1 MARLDLKPLPQSRV
15 ILWRPADAAAF
26 PALERYS
33 VLNKFVAGN
42 EVEREPLR
50 DFAKGEIFFQGLRL
64 IGSGTGLR
72 RLLIAAETARPQPKS
87 AARD

>member
-1 MARLDLKPLPQSRV
+1 MARIEKTPDPKGPH
-15 ILWRPADAAAF
+15 
-26 PALERYS
+26 YS

-72 RLLIAAETARPQPKS
+72 RLLIAAETARTRTQISSPRLAGPKPS
-87 AARD
+87 GEGD